1 MSASSTA
8 AATES
13 AINIIQLTGRIN
25 AIGEPKVL
33 PSGAAVVTMRL
44 VVPRVASAADREGR
58 RATVDTIELAC
69 WSAATRR
76 RAERL
81 TVGDHVSVEGAL
93 RHRYF
98 RTGPALQS
106 RYEVE
111 VATIRKLPAAR
122 SGAAGN

>member
-1 MSASSTA
+1 MSASTTA

-13 AINIIQLTGRIN
+13 AINIIQLIGRIN

-33 PSGAAVVTMRL
+33 PSGASVVTMRL
-44 VVPRVASAADREGR
+44 VVPRVASAADRGAR

-76 RAERL
+76 GAERL
-81 TVGDHVSVEGAL
+81 TVGDQVSVEGAL

-111 VATIRKLPAAR
+111 VATSRTMPAAR
-122 SGAAGN
+122 SGATGT